1 MTQVATESSSGR
13 VVLVTGG
20 NRGIGLACAKAFAAR
35 GDRVVVTYRATD
47 PPEGLAAVRCDVT
60 KAEEVDAAFKH
71 IEATLGPVEVLV
83 ANAGITK
90 DGLILRM
97 SDAAFTDVID
107 ANLTG
112 AFRVAK
118 KAAAGMLRARR
129 GRIVFVSSVAAYWG
143 NPGQAN
149 YAASKAG
156 MIGLARSMAR
166 ELGSRSITVN
176 VVAPGGVE
184 TDMTAAL
191 TSDQRDAMIGATP
204 LGRLASPEEVAAAV
218 AFLASP
224 EAAYITGAVL
234 PVDGGLA
241 MGH

>member
-1 MTQVATESSSGR
+1 MTEAVGR

-20 NRGIGLACAKAFAAR
+20 NRGIGLACAKAFAER
-35 GDRVVVTYRATD
+35 GDRVVITYRSSD
-47 PPEGLAAVRCDVT
+47 PPEGFAAVRCDVT
-60 KAEEVDAAFKH
+60 KADEVEAAFKH

-90 DGLILRM
+90 DGLMLRM
-97 SDAAFTDVID
+97 SDANFTDVID

-112 AFRVAK
+112 TFRVAK
-118 KAAAGMLRARR
+118 RAAAGMLRARK
-129 GRIVFVSSVAAYWG
+129 GRVVFVSSVAAYWG

-166 ELGSRSITVN
+166 ELASRSITVN

-191 TSDQRDAMIGATP
+191 SVDQRSAMIGATP
-204 LGRLASPEEVAAAV
+204 LGRLAAPDEVAAAV